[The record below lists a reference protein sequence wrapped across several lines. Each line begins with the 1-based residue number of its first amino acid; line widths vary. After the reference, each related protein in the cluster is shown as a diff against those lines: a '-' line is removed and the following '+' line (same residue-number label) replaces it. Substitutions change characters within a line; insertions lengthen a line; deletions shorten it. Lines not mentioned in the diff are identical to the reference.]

1 MTTIVTIIA
10 EGFADWETAI
20 LNSCAR
26 TYYGRAVRYAS
37 PGGKTV
43 TSTGGLSVT
52 PDLAVEAIDIDAIDA
67 LIVCG
72 GTGWQSDN
80 PPDVS
85 ATVKAARAK
94 GKLIGAICDGTIVL
108 AKAGLLDT
116 AAHTSNGA
124 GYLDFTGY
132 GGKAHYRDQPQ
143 AVRDGMLITASGTSP
158 VSFASAV
165 LHALGMGDENLDY
178 YINLHAAQFAKAA

>member
-1 MTTIVTIIA
+1 MTTIVTILA
-10 EGFADWETAI
+10 DGFADWETAI
-20 LNSCAR
+20 LNSCTR
-26 TYYGRAVRYAS
+26 TYYGQTVRYAS

-52 PDLAVEAIDIDAIDA
+52 PDLAVEAIDIDTIDA

-72 GTGWQSDN
+72 GTGWQSAN

-94 GKLIGAICDGTIVL
+94 GKLIGAICDGTVVL
-108 AKAGLLDT
+108 AKAGLLD
-116 AAHTSNGA
+116 AVAHTSNGE

-132 GGKAHYRDQPQ
+132 GGKARYRNQPQ
-143 AVRDGMLITASGTSP
+143 AVTDDRIVTASGTSP

-165 LHALGMGDENLDY
+165 LHALGLGDENLDY
-178 YINLHAAQFAKAA
+178 YINLHAAQFGKAA